1 MSHIENDYF
10 EAHPASPLFV
20 EIATYL
26 GVDLSAW
33 EFADGMEGTVDDL
46 RYLNVIYVPTNAN
59 VKDKGYT
66 LYGVFIVEDGEWKV
80 QQFGTN
86 NQDCGLDCEC

>member
-1 MSHIENDYF
+1 MSHITKEYF
-10 EAHPASPLFV
+10 EGHPTLPLFY
-20 EIATYL
+20 EIATFL
-26 GVDLSAW
+26 GVDLIAW

-46 RYLNVIYVPTNAN
+46 RYLNVIYAPTNTE

-66 LYGVFIVEDGEWKV
+66 LYGVFIVEDGEWIL

-86 NQDCGLDCEC
+86 QDCGECEC